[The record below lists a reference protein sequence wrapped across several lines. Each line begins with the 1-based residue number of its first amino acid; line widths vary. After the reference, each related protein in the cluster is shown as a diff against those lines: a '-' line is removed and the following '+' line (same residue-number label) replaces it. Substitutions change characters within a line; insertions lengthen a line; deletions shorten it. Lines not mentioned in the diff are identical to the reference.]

1 MVLLRITSWQRNM
14 VSVFDEIT
22 NLADKRNYENVPIFE
37 RHYKTQIRT
46 I

>member
-14 VSVFDEIT
+14 VSLFDEVIS
-22 NLADKRNYENVPIFE
+22 LADKHNYENVPIFE